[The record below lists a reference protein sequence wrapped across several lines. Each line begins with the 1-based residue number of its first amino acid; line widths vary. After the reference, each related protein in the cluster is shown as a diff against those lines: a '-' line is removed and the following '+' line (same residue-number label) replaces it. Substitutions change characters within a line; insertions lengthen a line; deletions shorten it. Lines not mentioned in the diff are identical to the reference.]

1 MKRPEAQAVLDKVIS
16 QISGTKNTLT
26 LEQFQQKFA
35 YDIRLPVEVHDATT
49 GEPTWTMTMGASKY
63 MTLGNAHKRGDIDD
77 WMLPKRPIQSVND
90 ILAAWNEVNYATTE
104 RHIDSLN
111 VDESDTIY
119 FSENVYRSQDIRK
132 SKNVVYCDGGEGNEY
147 VVACQ
152 RSGGLAYCI
161 RVEDSGECSN
171 SFSVVWSSNIV
182 NSLFIQDSSNL
193 YECMFCSK
201 LKDKKYCI
209 GNMQFEETEYYKL
222 KEMVLKWLFA
232 SQEGQN

>member
-1 MKRPEAQAVLDKVIS
+1 MKSPEAQKVLDKIIK
-16 QISGTKNTLT
+16 QIAGFDNTLT
-26 LEQFQQKFA
+26 LEQFKQKFA
-35 YDIRLPVEVHDATT
+35 YDIDLPVEVNDTTT
-49 GEPTWTMTMGASKY
+49 GEKTWTGTMNAGKY
-63 MTLGNAHKRGDIDD
+63 MTLSNAHNRAGVDD
-77 WMLPKRPIQSVND
+77 WMLPKRPIESIND

-132 SKNVVYCDGGEGNEY
+132 SKNVVYCDGGENNEY
-147 VVACQ
+147 VAACQ

-161 RVEDSGECSN
+161 RAADSGECSN
-171 SFSVVWSSNIV
+171 SFSVVWSAKIV
-182 NSLFIQDSSNL
+182 NCLFVQDSSNL

-209 GNMQFEETEYYKL
+209 GNMQFEETEYFRL
-222 KEMVLKWLFA
+222 KEQVLKWLFTA
-232 SQEGQN
+232 

>member
-1 MKRPEAQAVLDKVIS
+1 MKISEAQKVLDTVIA
-16 QISGTKNTLT
+16 QIAGFDNQLT
-26 LEQFQQKFA
+26 LEQFRQKFA

-49 GEPTWTMTMGASKY
+49 GESTWTMTVNAGKY
-63 MTLGNAHKRGDIDD
+63 MTLDNVHKRVGVDD
-77 WMLPKRPIQSVND
+77 WIMPNRHLQSVND

-104 RHIDSLN
+104 RLIDSLN
-111 VDESDTIY
+111 VSESDTIY
-119 FSENVYRSQDIRK
+119 RSENIYRSQDIRK

-161 RVEDSGECSN
+161 RAEDSGECSN

-182 NSLFIQDSSNL
+182 NSLFIQDSSSL

-201 LKDKKYCI
+201 LKDKKFCI
-209 GNMQFEETEYYKL
+209 ANMQFEEAEYYRL
-222 KEMVLKWLFA
+222 KKQVLEWLFSA
-232 SQEGQN
+232 V